1 MLVVSL
7 VGVVVSLHAGLQLQ
21 AGFPSGCL
29 GLGLVQ
35 GSLAT
40 CSNWV
45 HGGVPSI
52 AGVESMLVVAGYC
65 VLVALVTTAFF
76 VVAYALPSIS
86 SWVALGRLGLLAIG
100 GGLSLFYGVAAFRA
114 SGGMGALASV
124 FAAVT
129 VVMLGLGVAAA
140 VSSPRT
146 NAPFMKSAHL
156 SPRAFRRETVVVVW
170 LIALTVILVGAE
182 FVSYGAVTGSRSV
195 PGVSRPLS
203 DNTGPAIRAAYSFP
217 ADAVSSRARF

>member
-1 MLVVSL
+1 MLVISL
-7 VGVVVSLHAGLQLQ
+7 VGVIVSMHAGLQLQ

-29 GLGLVQ
+29 GLGLFQ

-52 AGVESMLVVAGYC
+52 AGIESMWVVAGYC
-65 VLVALVTTAFF
+65 VAVGLVTTAIF
-76 VVAYALPSIS
+76 VVAYAFPSVT
-86 SWVALGRLGLLAIG
+86 SWIALGRLGLLATG
-100 GGLSLFYGVAAFRA
+100 GGLSLFYGVSALGA
-114 SGGMGALASV
+114 SGGMGALAII

-129 VVMLGLGVAAA
+129 VVMLVLGLAAA
-140 VSSPRT
+140 VMSPRS
-146 NAPFMKSAHL
+146 NAALMRSAHL
-156 SPRAFRRETVVVVW
+156 TSRAFRRETVVVVW

-182 FVSYGAVTGSRSV
+182 YVSYGAVTGSRSV

-203 DNTGPAIRAAYSFP
+203 HVVAAPIQPVRVTPATAFI
-217 ADAVSSRARF
+217 